1 MKKNLYFFAM
11 IFLLSLSNNFI
22 FAQNP
27 PPLLNKEAYS
37 FAVGDTFAYEVR
49 YSKDPLEASTI
60 IFSYYYE
67 WVIKGL
73 SNSVNQDTL
82 YLKVVQRKYGVDTS
96 KIKNRRLI
104 VGLDSSVTKNL
115 KLTLPGGQ
123 TYPFKDINYSETTET
138 QYKNLGSAKK
148 STRQQLTANHNGGL
162 FSFQIRYAEGIG
174 MVYYH
179 RNIGPGT
186 VADGDYHHKETLV
199 YFRNKKEK
207 WGSYPKQLVDAKE
220 TTLNYSI
227 ALYPNPVQDLLFF
240 KNTFD
245 PLRTKYEIQDIQG
258 NIVKK
263 ATTLSDNT
271 ISVEGLPK
279 GMYILEISNNDNLY
293 ISKFIKE

>member
-1 MKKNLYFFAM
+1 MKKNLYFLTM
-11 IFLLSLSNNFI
+11 IFILSLSNNFI

-49 YSKDPLEASTI
+49 YSKDPIEASTI
-60 IFSYYYE
+60 IFPGYYE

-73 SNSVNQDTL
+73 SKSANQDTL
-82 YLKVVQRKYGVDTS
+82 YLKVAQRKYGVDTS

-104 VGLDSSVTKNL
+104 VGLDSSVTKNF
-115 KLTLPGGQ
+115 KLTLPSGQ
-123 TYPFKDINYSETTET
+123 IGPFKTVKYTENTNT

-148 STRQQLTANHNGGL
+148 STRQQLIADKSSGI
-162 FSFQIRYAEGIG
+162 FWYEIRYAEGLG
-174 MVYYH
+174 MVSYY
-179 RNIGPGT
+179 RGIAEGI
-186 VADGDYHHKETLV
+186 VYDGDAYFDETLV

-207 WGSYPKQLVDAKE
+207 WGNYPKQLVDAKE

-227 ALYPNPVQDLLFF
+227 ALYPNPVQDLLFL

-245 PLRTKYEIQDIQG
+245 PLRTKYEIQDMQG
-258 NIVKK
+258 NTVKK
-263 ATTLSDNT
+263 STTLSDNT
-271 ISVEGLPK
+271 ISVADFPK